1 MATASR
7 QSPMLGQ
14 ALTHAT
20 PQQVAPGAIVLE
32 FGPDSALFH
41 DGVAR
46 QLATVE
52 TILTAALGV
61 PTKVTVKGPDAAP
74 ATAERKSKRL
84 SAEDARNLR
93 LTQLRSKDPALDAAA
108 NALDLELVDDD

>member
-1 MATASR
+1 
-7 QSPMLGQ
+7 MLGVE

-46 QLATVE
+46 QLATLE
-52 TILTAALGV
+52 TIVTAALGV
-61 PTKVTVKGPDAAP
+61 PTKVTVKGPEAVP

-84 SAEDARNLR
+84 TAEDARNLR

>member
-1 MATASR
+1 
-7 QSPMLGQ
+7 MLGQ

-20 PQQVAPGAIVLE
+20 PQFVNPGAIALE

-46 QLATVE
+46 QLALVE
-52 TILTAALGV
+52 TILTSALGV
-61 PTKVTVKGPDAAP
+61 PIKVTVKGPEAAP

-84 SAEDARNLR
+84 SAEDARSLR